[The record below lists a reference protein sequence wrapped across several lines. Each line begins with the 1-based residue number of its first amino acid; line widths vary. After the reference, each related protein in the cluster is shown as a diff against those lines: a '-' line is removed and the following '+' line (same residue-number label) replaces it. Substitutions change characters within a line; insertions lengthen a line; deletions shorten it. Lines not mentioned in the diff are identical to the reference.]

1 VADLAVAVITAV
13 PEVPVQ
19 LGREMQVAITLATT
33 LAAEV
38 AGQVVQAL

>member
-1 VADLAVAVITAV
+1 VADLVVEVMSAA

-19 LGREMQVAITLATT
+19 LGRDMQVAITLATT